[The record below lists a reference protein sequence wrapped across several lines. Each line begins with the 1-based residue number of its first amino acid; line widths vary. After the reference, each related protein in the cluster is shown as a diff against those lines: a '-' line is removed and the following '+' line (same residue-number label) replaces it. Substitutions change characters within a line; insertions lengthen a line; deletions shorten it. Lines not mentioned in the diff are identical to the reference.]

1 MLAIDIM
8 KKQIFSLDVL
18 LRKTRKILIF
28 FSFIFLLNPSI
39 VFAGERWF
47 LDKELSSITFELPVL
62 LAKNVQGTF
71 TSIEGFV
78 EIDVDQ
84 KKNNKAI
91 FFVDI
96 GGIDMNYKKY
106 KDLLLSNIFFDER
119 QFPKVVIDTKKFT
132 YQNEE
137 ELEINVELIIKGQS
151 QMVPLTITVKRLA
164 EELVQIQS
172 ELVFSRTDFN
182 IGIGKWS
189 NTTILRDK
197 TKIKTN
203 LFLFKE

>member
-1 MLAIDIM
+1 M
-8 KKQIFSLDVL
+8 KEQIFWLDVL
-18 LRKTRKILIF
+18 LKKVIKILLSFTFIF
-28 FSFIFLLNPSI
+28 FLIPSI
-39 VFAGERWF
+39 VFASERWII
-47 LDKELSSITFELPVL
+47 DKDLSSITFELPVL

-71 TSIEGFV
+71 TNIEGFV
-78 EIDVDQ
+78 ELDVDH

-91 FFVDI
+91 FSVDI
-96 GGIDMNYKKY
+96 GSVDMNYKKY

-119 QFPKVVIDTKKFT
+119 QFPKAVIDTKKFA

-137 ELEINVELIIKGQS
+137 KLEISVELIIKGQS
-151 QMVPLTITVKRLA
+151 KLTPLIITVKRLA

-172 ELVFSRTDFN
+172 ALIFSRTDFN

>member
-1 MLAIDIM
+1 M

-18 LRKTRKILIF
+18 LRKTSKISIF
-28 FSFIFLLNPSI
+28 VSFIFLLNPSI

-91 FFVDI
+91 FSVDI
-96 GGIDMNYKKY
+96 GSIDMNYIKY

-151 QMVPLTITVKRLA
+151 QMTPLTITVKRLA

-172 ELVFSRTDFN
+172 ELIFSRTDFN

>member
-1 MLAIDIM
+1 M

-18 LRKTRKILIF
+18 LRKTRNISIF

-62 LAKNVQGTF
+62 LAKNVQGIF
-71 TSIEGFV
+71 INIEGFV

-91 FFVDI
+91 FSVDI
-96 GGIDMNYKKY
+96 GSIDMNYKKY

-132 YQNEE
+132 YQNER

-151 QMVPLTITVKRLA
+151 QMVPLTIIVKRLA

>member
-1 MLAIDIM
+1 M

-18 LRKTRKILIF
+18 LKKVIKILLSFTFIF
-28 FSFIFLLNPSI
+28 FLIPSI
-39 VFAGERWF
+39 VFAGEKWI

-62 LAKNVQGTF
+62 LVKNIQGTF

-91 FFVDI
+91 FSVDI
-96 GGIDMNYKKY
+96 GSIDMNYKKY

-132 YQNEE
+132 YQNER

-203 LFLFKE
+203 LFLFKK

>member
-1 MLAIDIM
+1 MLD
-8 KKQIFSLDVL
+8 FL
-18 LRKTRKILIF
+18 LRKTTKISIF
-28 FSFIFLLNPSI
+28 FSFAFLINPSI
-39 VFAGERWF
+39 VLAGETWI

-91 FFVDI
+91 FSVDI
-96 GGIDMNYKKY
+96 GSIDMNYIKY

-119 QFPKVVIDTKKFT
+119 QFPKVVIDTKKFS

-137 ELEINVELIIKGQS
+137 ELEINVELIIKRQS

-189 NTTILRDK
+189 NTAILRDK
-197 TKIKTN
+197 AKIKTN

>member
-1 MLAIDIM
+1 M
-8 KKQIFSLDVL
+8 KEQIFWLDVL
-18 LRKTRKILIF
+18 LKKVIKILLSFTFIF
-28 FSFIFLLNPSI
+28 FLIPSI
-39 VFAGERWF
+39 VFASERWII
-47 LDKELSSITFELPVL
+47 DKDLSSITFELPVL

-71 TSIEGFV
+71 TNIEGFV
-78 EIDVDQ
+78 ELDVDH

-91 FFVDI
+91 FSVDI
-96 GGIDMNYKKY
+96 GSVDMNYKKY

-119 QFPKVVIDTKKFT
+119 QFPKAVIDTKKFT

-151 QMVPLTITVKRLA
+151 KLTPLIITVKRLA

-172 ELVFSRTDFN
+172 ELIFSRTDFN

>member
-1 MLAIDIM
+1 M
-8 KKQIFSLDVL
+8 
-18 LRKTRKILIF
+18 
-28 FSFIFLLNPSI
+28 
-39 VFAGERWF
+39 
-47 LDKELSSITFELPVL
+47 PVL

-71 TSIEGFV
+71 TNIEGFV

-91 FFVDI
+91 FSVDI
-96 GGIDMNYKKY
+96 GSIDMNYKKY

-119 QFPKVVIDTKKFT
+119 QFPKAVIDTKKFS

-151 QMVPLTITVKRLA
+151 QMIPLTITVKRLA

-172 ELVFSRTDFN
+172 ELIFSRTDFN

-197 TKIKTN
+197 AKIKTN

>member
-1 MLAIDIM
+1 M

-18 LRKTRKILIF
+18 LRKTSKISIF
-28 FSFIFLLNPSI
+28 FSFVFLINPSI
-39 VFAGERWF
+39 ILASERWI
-47 LDKELSSITFELPVL
+47 LDKELSSITFELPIL
-62 LAKNVQGTF
+62 LVKNVQGTF

-91 FFVDI
+91 ISVDI
-96 GGIDMNYKKY
+96 GSIDMNYKKY

-119 QFPKVVIDTKKFT
+119 QFPKAVIDTKKFA

-137 ELEINVELIIKGQS
+137 KLEISVELIIKGQS
-151 QMVPLTITVKRLA
+151 KLTPLTITVKRLA

-172 ELVFSRTDFN
+172 ELIFSRTDFN

>member
-1 MLAIDIM
+1 M
-8 KKQIFSLDVL
+8 KEQIFWLDVL
-18 LRKTRKILIF
+18 LKKVIKILLSFTFIF
-28 FSFIFLLNPSI
+28 FLIPSI
-39 VFAGERWF
+39 VFASERWII
-47 LDKELSSITFELPVL
+47 DKDLSSITFELPVL

-71 TSIEGFV
+71 TNIEGFV
-78 EIDVDQ
+78 ELDVDH

-91 FFVDI
+91 FSVDI
-96 GGIDMNYKKY
+96 GSVDMNYKKY

-119 QFPKVVIDTKKFT
+119 QFPKAVIDTKKFA
-132 YQNEE
+132 YQNEK
-137 ELEINVELIIKGQS
+137 ELEISVELIIKGQS
-151 QMVPLTITVKRLA
+151 KLTPLTITVKRLA

-172 ELVFSRTDFN
+172 ELIFSRTDLN

>member
-1 MLAIDIM
+1 M
-8 KKQIFSLDVL
+8 KEQIFWLDVL
-18 LRKTRKILIF
+18 LKKVIKILLSFTFIF
-28 FSFIFLLNPSI
+28 FLIPSI
-39 VFAGERWF
+39 VFASERWII
-47 LDKELSSITFELPVL
+47 DKDLSSITFELPVL

-71 TSIEGFV
+71 TNIEGFV
-78 EIDVDQ
+78 ELDVDH

-91 FFVDI
+91 FSVDI
-96 GGIDMNYKKY
+96 GSVDMNYKKY

-119 QFPKVVIDTKKFT
+119 QFPKAVIDTKKFA
-132 YQNEE
+132 YQNEK
-137 ELEINVELIIKGQS
+137 ELEISVELIIKGQS
-151 QMVPLTITVKRLA
+151 KLTPLTITVKRLA

-172 ELVFSRTDFN
+172 ELIFSRTDFN

-197 TKIKTN
+197 AKIKTN

>member
-1 MLAIDIM
+1 M
-8 KKQIFSLDVL
+8 KKQIFSHDVS
-18 LRKTRKILIF
+18 LRKTSKILIF
-28 FSFIFLLNPSI
+28 FSFIFLFNSTI
-39 VFAGERWF
+39 VFASERWI

-71 TSIEGFV
+71 INIEGV
-78 EIDVDQ
+78 VKIDVDK

-91 FFVDI
+91 FSVDI
-96 GGIDMNYKKY
+96 GSIDMNYKKY
-106 KDLLLSNIFFDER
+106 KNLLLSNIFFDER
-119 QFPKVVIDTKKFT
+119 QFPKAVIDTKKFV
-132 YQNEE
+132 YQNEA
-137 ELEINVELIIKGQS
+137 ELEINVELIIKDQS
-151 QMVPLTITVKRLA
+151 KMVPLTITVKRLA

-197 TKIKTN
+197 TIIKTN
-203 LFLFKE
+203 LFLFKD

>member
-1 MLAIDIM
+1 M

-18 LRKTRKILIF
+18 LRKTRNISIF

-62 LAKNVQGTF
+62 LVKNVQGTF

-91 FFVDI
+91 FSVDI
-96 GGIDMNYKKY
+96 GSIDMNYIKY

-119 QFPKVVIDTKKFT
+119 QFPKVVIDTKKFA

-137 ELEINVELIIKGQS
+137 KLEINVELIIKGQS
-151 QMVPLTITVKRLA
+151 KMTPLTITVKRLA

>member
-1 MLAIDIM
+1 M
-8 KKQIFSLDVL
+8 KEQIFWLDVL
-18 LRKTRKILIF
+18 LKKVIKILLSFTFIF
-28 FSFIFLLNPSI
+28 FLIPSI
-39 VFAGERWF
+39 VFASERWII
-47 LDKELSSITFELPVL
+47 DKDLSSITFELPVL

-71 TSIEGFV
+71 TNIEGFV
-78 EIDVDQ
+78 ELDVDH

-91 FFVDI
+91 FSVDI
-96 GGIDMNYKKY
+96 GSVDMNYKKY

-119 QFPKVVIDTKKFT
+119 QFPKAVIDTKKFA

-137 ELEINVELIIKGQS
+137 ELEISVELIIKGQS
-151 QMVPLTITVKRLA
+151 KLTPLTITVKRLA

-172 ELVFSRTDFN
+172 ELIFSRTDFN

>member
-1 MLAIDIM
+1 M

-18 LRKTRKILIF
+18 LRKISKISIF
-28 FSFIFLLNPSI
+28 FSFVFLINPSI

-91 FFVDI
+91 FSVDI
-96 GGIDMNYKKY
+96 GSIDMNYIKY

-119 QFPKVVIDTKKFT
+119 QFPKVVIDTKKFS

-189 NTTILRDK
+189 NTMILRDK

-203 LFLFKE
+203 LFLFKK

>member
-1 MLAIDIM
+1 M
-8 KKQIFSLDVL
+8 KKQIFLLDVL
-18 LRKTRKILIF
+18 LRKTSKISIF
-28 FSFIFLLNPSI
+28 FSFIFLINPSI
-39 VFAGERWF
+39 VFAGERWI

-91 FFVDI
+91 ISVDI
-96 GGIDMNYKKY
+96 GSVDMNYKKY
-106 KDLLLSNIFFDER
+106 KDLLLSDIFFDER
-119 QFPKVVIDTKKFT
+119 QFPIAVIDTKKFS

-137 ELEINVELIIKGQS
+137 ELEINVELIIKRQS

-189 NTTILRDK
+189 NTTILRDQ

>member
-1 MLAIDIM
+1 
-8 KKQIFSLDVL
+8 
-18 LRKTRKILIF
+18 
-28 FSFIFLLNPSI
+28 
-39 VFAGERWF
+39 
-47 LDKELSSITFELPVL
+47 LPVL

-91 FFVDI
+91 FSVDI
-96 GGIDMNYKKY
+96 GSIDMNYKKY

-119 QFPKVVIDTKKFT
+119 QFPKVVIDTKKFA

-137 ELEINVELIIKGQS
+137 ELEINVELIMKGQS
-151 QMVPLTITVKRLA
+151 QMIPLTIIVKHLA
-164 EELVQIQS
+164 EELIQIQS

-189 NTTILRDK
+189 NTTILRDNA
-197 TKIKTN
+197 KINTN

>member
-1 MLAIDIM
+1 M

-18 LRKTRKILIF
+18 LRKTSKISIF

-84 KKNNKAI
+84 KKNNKAV
-91 FFVDI
+91 FSVDI
-96 GGIDMNYKKY
+96 GSIDMNYIKY

-119 QFPKVVIDTKKFT
+119 QFPKIVIDTKKFT
-132 YQNEE
+132 YQNEK

>member
-8 KKQIFSLDVL
+8 KKQIFLLDIL
-18 LRKTRKILIF
+18 LRKTRKISIF
-28 FSFIFLLNPSI
+28 FSFVFLLNPSI
-39 VFAGERWF
+39 VFADERWF
-47 LDKELSSITFELPVL
+47 LDKELSLITFELPVL

-71 TSIEGFV
+71 TNIEGFV
-78 EIDVDQ
+78 ELDVDH

-91 FFVDI
+91 FSVDI
-96 GGIDMNYKKY
+96 GSINMNYIKY

-119 QFPKVVIDTKKFT
+119 QFPKAVIDTKKFA
-132 YQNEE
+132 YQNQE

-151 QMVPLTITVKRLA
+151 KMVPLNITVKRLA

-172 ELVFSRTDFN
+172 ELIFSRTDFN